1 VNIDMQRRAL
11 AARDTRCALLHLR
24 KVLQE
29 AADTI
34 YAAEMQ
40 AVQFAIRP
48 KPSGDI
54 SATVKSVLDRLESA
68 DFEASLKRARQYLEI
83 ART

>member
-1 VNIDMQRRAL
+1 MNTDMQRRAL
-11 AARDTRCALLHLR
+11 AARDARCALLHLR

-29 AADTI
+29 AAETTH
-34 YAAEMQ
+34 AAEMQ

-48 KPSGDI
+48 KTTGDI
-54 SATVKSVLDRLESA
+54 SATVKSVLDRLASP
-68 DFEASLKRARQYLEI
+68 DFEASLKRAQQYLEI